1 MTVKDRYEIV
11 LDNIKKACER
21 SGRNPEDITLISV
34 TKTHGA
40 ELINEAIDAGAK
52 DIGENKAQ
60 ELCNKYDDV
69 KPVRWHFIGHLQ
81 TNKVKTIVDKVV
93 MIHSVDSDK
102 LASEIDKRAKSSGVV
117 MDILVEINIGM
128 EDSKSGATE
137 EEARDLIKK
146 IRDEY
151 QNLRV
156 RGLMCVPPITDNPE
170 NSRRYFR
177 KLKDIFESIKELSED
192 ENFDT
197 LSMGMSGDYEVA
209 IEEGATVVRV
219 GTAIYGAREYR

>member
-11 LDNIKKACER
+11 LENIKKACER

-81 TNKVKTIVDKVV
+81 TNKVKTIIDKVV

-170 NSRRYFR
+170 NSRKYFK
-177 KLKDIFESIKELSED
+177 KLKDIFDSIKELSED
-192 ENFDT
+192 EYFDT

-219 GTAIYGAREYR
+219 GTAIFGAREYR

>member
-1 MTVKDRYEIV
+1 MTVKDSYEIV
-11 LDNIKKACER
+11 LENIKKACER

-81 TNKVKTIVDKVV
+81 TNKVKTIIDKVV

-192 ENFDT
+192 EYFDT

-219 GTAIYGAREYR
+219 GTAIFGAREYR

>member
-11 LDNIKKACER
+11 LENIKKACER

-219 GTAIYGAREYR
+219 GTAIFGAREYR

>member
-11 LDNIKKACER
+11 VENIKKACER

-69 KPVRWHFIGHLQ
+69 KLVRWHFIGHLQ
-81 TNKVKTIVDKVV
+81 TNKVKTIIDKVV

-170 NSRRYFR
+170 NSRKYFK
-177 KLKDIFESIKELSED
+177 KLKDIFDSIKELSGD

-219 GTAIYGAREYR
+219 GTAIFVAREYR

>member
-11 LDNIKKACER
+11 LENIKKACER

-192 ENFDT
+192 ESFDT

-219 GTAIYGAREYR
+219 GTAIFGAREYR

>member
-11 LDNIKKACER
+11 LENIKKACER

-81 TNKVKTIVDKVV
+81 TNKVKTIVDKVA

-102 LASEIDKRAKSSGVV
+102 LASEIDKRAKASGIV

-137 EEARDLIKK
+137 DEARNLIKK

-219 GTAIYGAREYR
+219 GTAIFGAREYR

>member
-11 LDNIKKACER
+11 LENIKKACER

-170 NSRRYFR
+170 NSRKYFK
-177 KLKDIFESIKELSED
+177 KLKDIFDSIKELSED
-192 ENFDT
+192 ESFDT

-219 GTAIYGAREYR
+219 GTAIFGAREYR

>member
-81 TNKVKTIVDKVV
+81 TNKVKTIIDKVV

-192 ENFDT
+192 EYFDT

-219 GTAIYGAREYR
+219 GTAIFGAREYR

>member
-11 LDNIKKACER
+11 LENIKKACER

-60 ELCNKYDDV
+60 ELCDKYDDV

-81 TNKVKTIVDKVV
+81 TNKVKTIVDKVA
-93 MIHSVDSDK
+93 MIHSVDSEK
-102 LASEIDKRAKSSGVV
+102 LAAEIDKRAKASGIV

-137 EEARDLIKK
+137 DEARNLIKK

-219 GTAIYGAREYR
+219 GTAIFGAREYR

>member
-81 TNKVKTIVDKVV
+81 TNKVKTIIDKVV

-170 NSRRYFR
+170 NSRKYFK
-177 KLKDIFESIKELSED
+177 KLKDIFDSIKELSGD

-197 LSMGMSGDYEVA
+197 LSIGMSGDYEVA

-219 GTAIYGAREYR
+219 GTAIFGAREYR

>member
-93 MIHSVDSDK
+93 MIHSVDSGK

-219 GTAIYGAREYR
+219 GTAIFGAREYR

>member
-21 SGRNPEDITLISV
+21 SGRNLEDITLISV

-177 KLKDIFESIKELSED
+177 KLKNLFESIKELSED

-219 GTAIYGAREYR
+219 GTAIFGAREYR

>member
-11 LDNIKKACER
+11 VENIKKACER

-192 ENFDT
+192 EYFDT

-219 GTAIYGAREYR
+219 GTAIFGAREYR

>member
-11 LDNIKKACER
+11 LENIKKACER

-81 TNKVKTIVDKVV
+81 TNKVKTIIDKVA
-93 MIHSVDSDK
+93 MIHSVDSEK
-102 LASEIDKRAKSSGVV
+102 LAAEIDKRAKASGIV

-219 GTAIYGAREYR
+219 GTAIFGAREYR

>member
-128 EDSKSGATE
+128 EDSKSGAIE

-219 GTAIYGAREYR
+219 GTAIFGAREYR

>member
-11 LDNIKKACER
+11 LENIKKACER

-81 TNKVKTIVDKVV
+81 TNKVKTIIDKVV

-219 GTAIYGAREYR
+219 GTAIFGAREYR

>member
-11 LDNIKKACER
+11 LENIKKACER

-81 TNKVKTIVDKVV
+81 TNKVKTIIDKVA
-93 MIHSVDSDK
+93 MIHSVDSEK
-102 LASEIDKRAKSSGVV
+102 LAAEIDKRAKSSGIV

-146 IRDEY
+146 TRDEY

-219 GTAIYGAREYR
+219 GTAIFGAREYR

>member
-11 LDNIKKACER
+11 VENIKKACER

-170 NSRRYFR
+170 NSRKYFK
-177 KLKDIFESIKELSED
+177 KLKDIFDSIKELSED
-192 ENFDT
+192 EYFDT

-219 GTAIYGAREYR
+219 GTAIFGAREYR

>member
-11 LDNIKKACER
+11 VENIKKACER

-192 ENFDT
+192 ESFDT

-219 GTAIYGAREYR
+219 GTAIFGAREYR

>member
-11 LDNIKKACER
+11 LENIKKACER

-81 TNKVKTIVDKVV
+81 TNKVKTIIDKVV

-192 ENFDT
+192 EYFDT

-219 GTAIYGAREYR
+219 GTAIFGAREYR

>member
-69 KPVRWHFIGHLQ
+69 KPIRWHFIGHLQ
-81 TNKVKTIVDKVV
+81 TNKVKSIVDKVV

-219 GTAIYGAREYR
+219 GTAIFGAREYR

>member
-170 NSRRYFR
+170 NSRKYFK
-177 KLKDIFESIKELSED
+177 KLKDIFDSIKELSED
-192 ENFDT
+192 EYFDT

-219 GTAIYGAREYR
+219 GTAIFGAREYR

>member
-81 TNKVKTIVDKVV
+81 TNKVKTIIDKVV

-177 KLKDIFESIKELSED
+177 KLKDIFESIKELPED
-192 ENFDT
+192 EYFDT

-219 GTAIYGAREYR
+219 GTAIFGAREYR

>member
-11 LDNIKKACER
+11 LDNIKKACDR

-81 TNKVKTIVDKVV
+81 TNKVKTIIDKVV

-146 IRDEY
+146 IRDKY

-170 NSRRYFR
+170 NSRKYFK
-177 KLKDIFESIKELSED
+177 KLKDIFDSIKELSGD

-219 GTAIYGAREYR
+219 GTAIFGAREYR

>member
-21 SGRNPEDITLISV
+21 SGRNPDDVTLISV

-60 ELCNKYDDV
+60 ELCNKYDDI

-81 TNKVKTIVDKVV
+81 TNKVKTIIDKVA
-93 MIHSVDSDK
+93 MIHSVDSEK
-102 LASEIDKRAKSSGVV
+102 LAAEIDKRAKASGIV

-137 EEARDLIKK
+137 DEARDLIKK

-177 KLKDIFESIKELSED
+177 RLKDIFESIKELSED
-192 ENFDT
+192 KNFDT

-219 GTAIYGAREYR
+219 GTAIFGAREYR

>member
-11 LDNIKKACER
+11 LENIKKACER

-69 KPVRWHFIGHLQ
+69 KLVRWHFIGHLQ

-170 NSRRYFR
+170 NSRKYFK
-177 KLKDIFESIKELSED
+177 KLKDIFDSIKELSED
-192 ENFDT
+192 ESFDT

-219 GTAIYGAREYR
+219 GTAIFGAREYR

>member
-81 TNKVKTIVDKVV
+81 TNKVKTIIDKVV
-93 MIHSVDSDK
+93 MIQSVDSDK

-219 GTAIYGAREYR
+219 GTAIFGAREYR

>member
-1 MTVKDRYEIV
+1 MAVKDRYEIV
-11 LDNIKKACER
+11 LENIKKACER

-81 TNKVKTIVDKVV
+81 TNKVKTIIDKVV

-151 QNLRV
+151 QNLSV

-170 NSRRYFR
+170 NSRKYFR
-177 KLKDIFESIKELSED
+177 RLKDIFDSIKELSGD

-219 GTAIYGAREYR
+219 GTAIFGAREYR

>member
-11 LDNIKKACER
+11 LENIKKACER
-21 SGRNPEDITLISV
+21 SGRNPEDVTLISV

-81 TNKVKTIVDKVV
+81 TNKVKTIIDKVA
-93 MIHSVDSDK
+93 MIHSVDSEK
-102 LASEIDKRAKSSGVV
+102 LAAEIDKRAKASGVV

-177 KLKDIFESIKELSED
+177 RLKDIFESIKELSED

-219 GTAIYGAREYR
+219 GTAIFGAREYR